1 MARDEES
8 GENCLRVI
16 VRDGLKFYNPVENYR
31 VLIGQN
37 KHVWLRASV
46 NRLTLELSYSLDG
59 VNFEKICKT
68 LDSSNL
74 CDEAYGVIG
83 HEGHTGTF
91 IGMACQDLTGN
102 KKHADF
108 ISFEYIAEE

>member
-1 MARDEES
+1 MSRDEES
-8 GENCLRVI
+8 DSNALRII
-16 VRDGLKFYNPVENYR
+16 VRDSLNFYNPIEGGR
-31 VLIGQN
+31 VLIGQSE
-37 KHVWLRASV
+37 HVWLRAAV

-59 VNFEKICKT
+59 EKFDKICQT
-68 LDSSNL
+68 LDCSNL

-91 IGMACQDLTGN
+91 IGMACQDLTGL

-108 ISFEYIAEE
+108 LSFEYKGE